1 MVRSLAFKIRKR
13 REALATVA
21 SKVCSR
27 SPILRRCRGQHPLA
41 EVAVAAVML
50 AAVALVAAVAPV
62 AVAAVAAAMVMAASV
77 KFYPYD
83 FQKYITNE
91 DKLTHRMAAD
101 IVAGVRSR
109 SDLPDAD
116 AASSRVGCG

>member
-1 MVRSLAFKIRKR
+1 
-13 REALATVA
+13 VA
-21 SKVCSR
+21 VV
-27 SPILRRCRGQHPLA
+27 A
-41 EVAVAAVML
+41 VAAVAAVML

-62 AVAAVAAAMVMAASV
+62 AVAVAAAMVVAASV
-77 KFYPYD
+77 NFYPYD

-91 DKLTHRMAAD
+91 DKFTHRMAAD

-116 AASSRVGCG
+116 AASSRAGCG

>member
-1 MVRSLAFKIRKR
+1 
-13 REALATVA
+13 
-21 SKVCSR
+21 
-27 SPILRRCRGQHPLA
+27 
-41 EVAVAAVML
+41 
-50 AAVALVAAVAPV
+50 
-62 AVAAVAAAMVMAASV
+62 MVMAASV
-77 KFYPYD
+77 NFYPYD

-116 AASSRVGCG
+116 AASSRAGCG

>member
-50 AAVALVAAVAPV
+50 AAVALVAV
-62 AVAAVAAAMVMAASV
+62 VAAVAMAVAV
-77 KFYPYD
+77 
-83 FQKYITNE
+83 IE
-91 DKLTHRMAAD
+91 AV
-101 IVAGVRSR
+101 VAGVNFLS
-109 SDLPDAD
+109 L
-116 AASSRVGCG
+116 